1 MKWLLLILYLLVLG
15 CRLWLR
21 HLNLQHLKAHA
32 HEVPAGFEGI
42 VDRQLLART
51 SAYTLATSR
60 VGLIESLFSSL
71 LLLIFL
77 FAGLLAWY
85 DALILDVTTS
95 FIGQGCLFVL
105 GLLLAQTLIDIPFSL
120 YRTFVI
126 EERFQFNASTPKLWI
141 TDLLKSFAVG
151 VILVSLL
158 TAGSLAL
165 VQASPNLWW
174 LWVWGLFAL
183 ITLLLMYLSP
193 VLIEPLFF
201 KFQPLQDQALAE
213 RVKAVMKQ
221 AGLQVERVQQVD
233 ASRRSKH
240 SNAYFTGIGR
250 VKRIVLFDTL
260 LEQLSDDEILAVLAH
275 EAGHW
280 KLGHIWKRLL
290 SMELVSLLVCWL
302 FWLVLSRE
310 GLSGWFGLVELSF
323 LGKVLLVGFLASLVS
338 FPLTPI
344 SSLRSRR
351 HEWQADQF
359 ARNLTGEPESL
370 ASALVKLCKENLS
383 NLHPHPFY
391 AWFYYSH
398 PPVVER
404 IARLTGTERRL

>member
-1 MKWLLLILYLLVLG
+1 M
-15 CRLWLR
+15 
-21 HLNLQHLKAHA
+21 
-32 HEVPAGFEGI
+32 
-42 VDRQLLART
+42 
-51 SAYTLATSR
+51 
-60 VGLIESLFSSL
+60 
-71 LLLIFL
+71 
-77 FAGLLAWY
+77 
-85 DALILDVTTS
+85 
-95 FIGQGCLFVL
+95 
-105 GLLLAQTLIDIPFSL
+105 
-120 YRTFVI
+120 
-126 EERFQFNASTPKLWI
+126 
-141 TDLLKSFAVG
+141 
-151 VILVSLL
+151 
-158 TAGSLAL
+158 
-165 VQASPNLWW
+165 
-174 LWVWGLFAL
+174 
-183 ITLLLMYLSP
+183 TLLLMYLSP

-213 RVKAVMKQ
+213 RVKDVMKQ

-260 LEQLSDDEILAVLAH
+260 LEQMSDDEILGVLAH

-290 SMELVSLLVCWL
+290 SMELVSLVVCWL
-302 FWLVLSRE
+302 FWLVLSWE
-310 GLSGWFGLVELSF
+310 GLSGWFGLGELSF

>member
-71 LLLIFL
+71 LLLLFL

-126 EERFQFNASTPKLWI
+126 EERFQFNASTPKLWL

-260 LEQLSDDEILAVLAH
+260 LEQMSDDEILAVLAH

>member
-1 MKWLLLILYLLVLG
+1 MKWLLLTLYLLVLG

-21 HLNLQHLKAHA
+21 YLNLQHLKAHA

-60 VGLIESLFSSL
+60 VGLVESLFSSL
-71 LLLIFL
+71 LLLLFL
-77 FAGLLAWY
+77 FGGWLPWY
-85 DALILDVTTS
+85 DDLILGVTTS

-105 GLLLAQTLIDIPFSL
+105 GLLLAQTLIDMPFSL

-126 EERFQFNASTPKLWI
+126 EERFEFNTSTPKLWI

-151 VILVSLL
+151 MILLSLL

-174 LWVWGLFAL
+174 LWVWGLFAV

-260 LEQLSDDEILAVLAH
+260 LEQMSDDEILGVLAH

-302 FWLVLSRE
+302 FWLVLSWE
-310 GLSGWFGLVELSF
+310 GLSGWFGLGELSF

-359 ARNLTGEPESL
+359 ACNLTGEPESL

-404 IARLTGTERRL
+404 IASLTGTERRL

>member
-1 MKWLLLILYLLVLG
+1 MKWLLLTLYLLVLG

-21 HLNLQHLKAHA
+21 HLNLQHLKAYG

-60 VGLIESLFSSL
+60 VGLVESLFSSL
-71 LLLIFL
+71 LLLLFL
-77 FAGLLAWY
+77 FGGWLPWY
-85 DALILDVTTS
+85 DDLILGVTTS
-95 FIGQGCLFVL
+95 FVGQGCLFVL
-105 GLLLAQTLIDIPFSL
+105 GLLLAQTLIDMPFSL

-126 EERFQFNASTPKLWI
+126 EERFQFNTSTPKLWF

-151 VILVSLL
+151 IILLSLL

-174 LWVWGLFAL
+174 LWVWGLFAVM
-183 ITLLLMYLSP
+183 TLLLMYLSP

-213 RVKAVMKQ
+213 RVKDVMKQ

-260 LEQLSDDEILAVLAH
+260 LEQMSDDEILGVLAH

-290 SMELVSLLVCWL
+290 SMELVSLVVCWL
-302 FWLVLSRE
+302 FWLVLSWE
-310 GLSGWFGLVELSF
+310 GLSGWFGLGELSF